1 MSREEGEPRYKS
13 AKDLERLYGFD
24 KRNNPPATHRDTP
37 RRHIEYNS
45 RADSAPY
52 NRRKKSNPQKTSTT
66 KLIMVG
72 LAGLIATGVVAG
84 AVAEAEQGPKPNTV
98 SRVSYQQVLNTGL
111 QPGEAVVIPNTANP
125 VAPTI
130 VIQLPK
136 GSSDANFF
144 QQKGEKMVSAI
155 TSTEIPIYT
164 SNLEVD
170 TNPQTGNVD
179 VVVRLAPPF
188 TTNTKTIQENTPY
201 AISHI
206 DGGQFIFENTSNNQT
221 VVLTIQ

>member
-1 MSREEGEPRYKS
+1 MSNEEKDPIES
-13 AKDLERLYGFD
+13 ARALEKLYGFD
-24 KRNNPPATHRDTP
+24 RRNNPPASHRDTP
-37 RRHIEYNS
+37 RRHDYNS
-45 RADSAPY
+45 RTDSTSY

-66 KLIMVG
+66 KLIMLG
-72 LAGLIATGVVAG
+72 LAGLIAAGVVAET
-84 AVAEAEQGPKPNTV
+84 VQQPKPNTFE
-98 SRVSYQQVLNTGL
+98 RVSYQQVLNTGL
-111 QPGEAVVIPNTANP
+111 KPGEAVVIPNTANP
-125 VAPTI
+125 NAPTL
-130 VIQLPK
+130 VVQLPK

-144 QQKGEKMVSAI
+144 QQKGEKTVSAI
-155 TSTEIPIYT
+155 TSTEVPIYT

-170 TNPQTGNVD
+170 TNPKTGNVD